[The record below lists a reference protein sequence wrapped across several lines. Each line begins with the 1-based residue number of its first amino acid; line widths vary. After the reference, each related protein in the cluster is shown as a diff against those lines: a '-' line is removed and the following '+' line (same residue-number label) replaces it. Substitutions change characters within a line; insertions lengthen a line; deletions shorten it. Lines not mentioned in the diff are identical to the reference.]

1 MAEADLSLDSRAG
14 LPEPLRILLREYPRE
29 AWEAHPRFTGLVQ
42 FWLER
47 HMTFRK
53 LMEML
58 QSDIEAV
65 LDRSLDPQQYAARLS
80 RFGGM
85 LVSQLHGHHQIED
98 AHYFPTL
105 AGLDARV
112 APGFDILDRDH
123 HALHDLIERFTVS
136 ANGVLRLASEGG
148 GVREGGAAFG
158 GELRHFERLLTR
170 HLGDEEELVV
180 PVILKHGGAGLA

>member
-1 MAEADLSLDSRAG
+1 MTETDLLLDNRAG

-29 AWEAHPRFTGLVQ
+29 AWEAHPQFTGLVQ

-58 QSDIEAV
+58 RSDTEAM
-65 LDRSLDPQQYAARLS
+65 LDRNLDPQQYAARLL

-98 AHYFPTL
+98 AHYFPAL
-105 AGLDARV
+105 AELDARI
-112 APGFDILDRDH
+112 APGFDMLDRDH
-123 HALHDLIERFTVS
+123 HALHDLIERFSVS
-136 ANGVLRLASEGG
+136 ANGVLRLVPEGD
-148 GVREGGAAFG
+148 GVRDGTAAFG
-158 GELRHFERLLTR
+158 GELRHFERLLRR
-170 HLGDEEELVV
+170 HLSDEEELIV
-180 PVILKHGGAGLA
+180 PVILRHGGAGLA